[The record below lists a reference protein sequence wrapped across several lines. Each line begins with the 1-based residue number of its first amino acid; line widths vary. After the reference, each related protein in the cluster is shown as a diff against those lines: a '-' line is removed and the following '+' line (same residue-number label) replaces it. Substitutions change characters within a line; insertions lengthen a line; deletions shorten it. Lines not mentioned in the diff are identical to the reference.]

1 MGIQPNF
8 WKIYVSRSKDLT
20 SNSIK
25 NKIDL
30 LKSELETIL
39 TWGLWLRRE
48 IFFLLW
54 RNTSNTACQL
64 CYCNWMI
71 ICSLLISGLWDSMHQ
86 IKSNITN
93 SGVISFLLFSRLWAS
108 GDIASLMSVLFAM
121 ASRVFCPSQAC
132 GQHNIQA
139 RQFSSYVVPLLC
151 SIVWMK

>member
-8 WKIYVSRSKDLT
+8 WKIYVSRS
-20 SNSIK
+20 NSIK

-30 LKSELETIL
+30 FKSELETII

-132 GQHNIQA
+132 GQHNIQT

-151 SIVWMK
+151 SIVWMN

>member
-8 WKIYVSRSKDLT
+8 WKIYVSRS
-20 SNSIK
+20 NSIK

-30 LKSELETIL
+30 FKSELETII

-54 RNTSNTACQL
+54 RNTSNTACQ

-93 SGVISFLLFSRLWAS
+93 NGVISFLLFSRAAS
-108 GDIASLMSVLFAM
+108 GDIPSLMSVLFAM

-151 SIVWMK
+151 SIVWMN